1 VLEEFMGVPT
11 HPILVHFAV
20 VLIPILAILAIAYAF
35 FPRVRPKTR
44 WAVGLLAVVVPIATL
59 FVKLSGDM
67 LLRRLQNNKQV
78 TPDFM
83 PRLVD
88 HQSLGTFL
96 LYLAIL
102 LSIVSLVLIFVLAPG
117 AEPSSGVT
125 LVLRIL
131 TVVAAAA
138 AIYYVV
144 RTGDT
149 GGKNAWAGK

>member
-1 VLEEFMGVPT
+1 MGVPT

-20 VLIPILAILAIAYAF
+20 VLIPILAILSVAYAF

-67 LLRRLQNNKQV
+67 LLRRLQDRKEV

-88 HQSLGTFL
+88 HQSLGTFTF
-96 LYLAIL
+96 YLSVVL
-102 LSIVSLVLIFVLAPG
+102 GIVALVLIFVLKPG
-117 AEPSSGVT
+117 AEASSGVT
-125 LVLRIL
+125 IVLRVL
-131 TVVAAAA
+131 TVLAAVA

-149 GGKNAWAGK
+149 GGKNAWSGK

>member
-20 VLIPILAILAIAYAF
+20 VLIPILAILAVAYAF

-44 WAVGLLAVVVPIATL
+44 WAVGLLAVAVPIATL

-67 LLRRLQNNKQV
+67 LLRRLQNRKLV

-83 PRLVD
+83 PRLQD
-88 HQSLGTFL
+88 HQQLGTFL
-96 LYLAIL
+96 LYIAIVLGLVALA
-102 LSIVSLVLIFVLAPG
+102 LVFVLAPG
-117 AEPSSGVT
+117 ATPSAGLV
-125 LVLRIL
+125 LVLRVLI
-131 TVVAAAA
+131 VVAAIAA
-138 AIYYVV
+138 VYYVV

>member
-20 VLIPILAILAIAYAF
+20 VLIPILAILAVAYAF

-67 LLRRLQNNKQV
+67 LLRRLQDRKLV

-83 PRLVD
+83 PRLTD
-88 HQSLGTFL
+88 HQSLGTMT
-96 LYLAIL
+96 LYVAIVL
-102 LSIVSLVLIFVLAPG
+102 GLVSLALVFVLAPG
-117 AEPSSGVT
+117 AEASSGLT
-125 LVLRIL
+125 IVLRVL

-138 AIYYVV
+138 AVYYVV

>member
-1 VLEEFMGVPT
+1 MGVPT

-67 LLRRLQNNKQV
+67 LLRRLQNKKLV

-83 PRLVD
+83 PRLVQ
-88 HQSLGTFL
+88 HQSLGTMT
-96 LYLAIL
+96 LYA
-102 LSIVSLVLIFVLAPG
+102 SIVLGILSLVLIFALAPG
-117 AEPSSGVT
+117 ADASGGIT

-131 TVVAAAA
+131 IVLA
-138 AIYYVV
+138 AIAAVYYVV